1 MHQPSS
7 HSTSDQKVAAK
18 TRRRCSNFA
27 SLKVQLTV
35 NSKLYES
42 NSHQLVGGYM
52 ARPYWTG
59 NIQISLVSFG
69 VSLYVATETK
79 SQISFHQISR
89 RTGER
94 IRHQKVLES
103 AAENNEPT
111 TAVDKDEI
119 VKGYE
124 YRKGQYVIIESSEL
138 ENLRVP
144 SKHTIAVSQFADRS
158 DLNAE
163 YIEKPYFVLPENDS
177 QAESFNVIR
186 EALAKTGKV
195 AIGKV
200 AFSGRENIIVI
211 VPAPNTD
218 RGMMAYTLRYQSEL
232 RNQQEY
238 FRDIKATAIDT
249 SALELAETL
258 IERMSAKLD
267 MSKFQDGYEVAL
279 KALVDAKVNNM
290 PLPTE
295 EQPKPQAG
303 KVIDLME
310 ALRKSVGEEKRVG
323 KKPPTSEKEAPAR
336 KLGLVKPQSRAVG
349 KRKTA

>member
-1 MHQPSS
+1 
-7 HSTSDQKVAAK
+7 
-18 TRRRCSNFA
+18 
-27 SLKVQLTV
+27 
-35 NSKLYES
+35 
-42 NSHQLVGGYM
+42 M

-103 AAENNEPT
+103 AAENNEAT

-124 YRKGQYVIIESSEL
+124 YRKGQYVIIEPSEL

-144 SKHTIAVSQFADRS
+144 SKHTIAVSQFVDQS
-158 DLNAE
+158 ELNPE
-163 YIEKPYFVLPENDS
+163 YVEKPYFVLPENES

-186 EALAKTGKV
+186 EALAKTGKA

-200 AFSGRENIIVI
+200 AFSGRENIIAI
-211 VPAPNTD
+211 VPAANSD

-232 RNQQEY
+232 RNQQDY
-238 FRDIKATAIDT
+238 FRDIKATAIDAG
-249 SALELAETL
+249 ALQLAETL

-267 MSKFQDGYEVAL
+267 ISNFQDGYEQAL
-279 KALVDAKVNNM
+279 KALVDAKVNN
-290 PLPTE
+290 LPVPAE
-295 EQPKPQAG
+295 EEPRPQPG
-303 KVIDLME
+303 KVINLMD
-310 ALRKSVGEEKRVG
+310 ALRKSIGEDGRLG
-323 KKPPTSEKEAPAR
+323 KKPPKSEKEAPAR
-336 KLGLVKPQSRAVG
+336 KLGLVKGQSRAAG

>member
-1 MHQPSS
+1 
-7 HSTSDQKVAAK
+7 
-18 TRRRCSNFA
+18 
-27 SLKVQLTV
+27 
-35 NSKLYES
+35 
-42 NSHQLVGGYM
+42 M

-69 VSLYVATETK
+69 VGLYVATESK

-103 AAENNEPT
+103 AAENNEAT

-124 YRKGQYVIIESSEL
+124 YSKGQYVIIEPSEL

-144 SKHTIAVSQFADRS
+144 SKHTIAVSQFVDQS
-158 DLNAE
+158 DLNPE
-163 YIEKPYFVLPENDS
+163 YVEKPYFVLPENDS

-186 EALAKTGKV
+186 AALAKTGKA

-200 AFSGRENIIVI
+200 AFSGRENVIAI
-211 VPAPNTD
+211 VPAGD
-218 RGMMAYTLRYQSEL
+218 DERGMMAYTLRYQSEL
-232 RNQQEY
+232 RNQRDY
-238 FRDIKATAIDT
+238 FRDIKATAIDVD
-249 SALELAETL
+249 SLQLAETL

-267 MSKFQDGYEVAL
+267 MSKFHDGYEEAV
-279 KALVDAKVNNM
+279 KALVDAKVNNL
-290 PLPTE
+290 PIPTE
-295 EQPKPQAG
+295 ETPKPQQG
-303 KVIDLME
+303 KVINLMD
-310 ALRKSVGEEKRVG
+310 ALRKSIGEEGRAA
-323 KKPPTSEKEAPAR
+323 KKPPKTEKEAPAR
-336 KLGLVKPQSRAVG
+336 KFGLVKGQSRAAG